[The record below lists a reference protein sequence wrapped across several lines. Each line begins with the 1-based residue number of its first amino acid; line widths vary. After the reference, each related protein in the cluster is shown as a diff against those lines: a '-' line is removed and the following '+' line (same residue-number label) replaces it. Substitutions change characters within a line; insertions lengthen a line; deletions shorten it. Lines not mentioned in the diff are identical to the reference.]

1 MGMEEANGHQLSGQ
15 TGERYLYHFTSR
27 WNFQGILAAGKILP
41 GDPALTEAN
50 WGPQGCWRYATTA
63 PDVVYLSSS
72 REPYG
77 NGLGELDAEQA
88 VLPKREVRI
97 TLAWPH
103 DAHRFQSWCED
114 KEKDQAW
121 LDKLAKGNRP
131 DLWYLVERAISWQEW
146 LLVEDL
152 EEPKVIWRP
161 ADSCIPYL
169 TARQIDD
176 VKGALGQDLAARNQ
190 VRSVAELAAMLG
202 FVARED

>member
-1 MGMEEANGHQLSGQ
+1 
-15 TGERYLYHFTSR
+15 
-27 WNFQGILAAGKILP
+27 
-41 GDPALTEAN
+41 
-50 WGPQGCWRYATTA
+50 
-63 PDVVYLSSS
+63 
-72 REPYG
+72 
-77 NGLGELDAEQA
+77 

-176 VKGALGQDLAARNQ
+176 VKGALGKTSLPGTKCGLWLNSQRCWASSPARTNGRYAARAVSLRVGVANRLD
-190 VRSVAELAAMLG
+190 VRATDFGEYGIRGRRNPSVVG
-202 FVARED
+202 